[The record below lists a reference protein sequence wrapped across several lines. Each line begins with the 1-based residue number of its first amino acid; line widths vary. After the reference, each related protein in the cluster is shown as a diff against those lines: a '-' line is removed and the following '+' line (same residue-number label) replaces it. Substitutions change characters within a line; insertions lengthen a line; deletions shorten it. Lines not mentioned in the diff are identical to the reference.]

1 MSLDSLIPRENIFFK
16 QRIQLHH
23 AHGLGA
29 AVEMV
34 GADAMKQ
41 ISRISAFYVTPWRG
55 MDAFVTAVVSLSE
68 FNCPLK
74 VFSLHLS
81 P

>member
-1 MSLDSLIPRENIFFK
+1 MSLDSLILRENIFFK
-16 QRIQLHH
+16 QRVQLHR

-34 GADAMKQ
+34 GADATKQ
-41 ISRISAFYVTPWRG
+41 ISAFYVTTPWRG
-55 MDAFVTAVVSLSE
+55 MDALVTAIVSFSE
-68 FNCPLK
+68 VNCPLK

-81 P
+81 H